1 MFHLNKDQLKQYM
14 IYAVLALSVLIN
26 TAIIYSP
33 FIPQNINLEV
43 NDTALSTIT
52 APRYIEFESRQDK
65 IANKKTQNHIKN
77 TIPPVYSINQTI
89 NSAIIEN
96 IALFFDDIASNPMD
110 KLSIY
115 ISQILS
121 SEDTFYLK
129 SISNDMF
136 QQLKSDTLSITNTLL
151 SSGIKEINHAV
162 VKTSV
167 SESLQS
173 YEPSLQLSLIH
184 I

>member
-1 MFHLNKDQLKQYM
+1 MLHCDHEGGNVSAFSSHTVASALSDPYYSVSAGLNGLAGPLHGLANQECLKFVLSVRDEFAGLPSKDQLKQYM
-14 IYAVLALSVLIN
+14 IYTVLALAVLIN

-33 FIPQNINLEV
+33 FIPQNIDLEV

-96 IALFFDDIASNPMD
+96 IINRFKSNT
-110 KLSIY
+110 SINNCW
-115 ISQILS
+115 
-121 SEDTFYLK
+121 YLLNRK
-129 SISNDMF
+129 
-136 QQLKSDTLSITNTLL
+136 TLI
-151 SSGIKEINHAV
+151 
-162 VKTSV
+162 
-167 SESLQS
+167 
-173 YEPSLQLSLIH
+173 
-184 I
+184 